1 MAKGKPKWFVCTG
14 CGIDFQ
20 AINKRNGQPY
30 CTHDCY
36 LDNRYGIDRA
46 HDKRFKKQM
55 VCKIKIII
63 CIDCNVLLIARNS
76 NRIRCTHCAYL
87 KQIERSNQ
95 REHEIRIPHR
105 QAGDKITR
113 KELHAKDGGRCY
125 ICHRLTVLHNN
136 GKKRNKRLAT
146 IDHVIPV
153 AHGGLHTWANVRN
166 CCWECNIRKGS
177 KELNDYQEIMVI
189 EYE

>member
-1 MAKGKPKWFVCTG
+1 MGKGKPKWFVCNG

-20 AINKRNGQPY
+20 AMAKRDGKPF

-36 LDNRYGIDRA
+36 LDNRYGINRA
-46 HDKRFKKQM
+46 NE
-55 VCKIKIII
+55 KIIKACKLTI
-63 CIDCNVLLIARNS
+63 ITCIDCQVYIVRRS
-76 NRIRCTHCAYL
+76 WHHIRCKRCAYL
-87 KQIERSNQ
+87 KDIERSTQ

-125 ICHRLTVLHNN
+125 ICHRLTVLHNK

-177 KELNDYQEIMVI
+177 KELNDYQEIMVM

>member
-1 MAKGKPKWFVCTG
+1 MGKDKPKPYKCHYCKKEFMAVG
-14 CGIDFQ
+14 
-20 AINKRNGQPY
+20 KREKTVY

-36 LDNRYGIDRA
+36 LDDRYGKDRP
-46 HDKRFKKQM
+46 HTGKYIKQM

-63 CIDCNVLLIARNS
+63 CLDCNVLLVARS
-76 NRIRCTHCAYL
+76 ANRLRCTHCAYL

-125 ICHRLTVLHNN
+125 ICHRLTVLHNK

-153 AHGGLHTWANVRN
+153 AHGGSHTWANVRN

-177 KELNDYQEIMVI
+177 KELNDYQEIMVM

>member
-1 MAKGKPKWFVCTG
+1 MGKDKPKPYSCHYCKKEFMAV
-14 CGIDFQ
+14 
-20 AINKRNGQPY
+20 NKREKKVY
-30 CTHDCY
+30 CSHDCY
-36 LDNRYGIDRA
+36 LDDRYGLDRP
-46 HDKRFKKQM
+46 KGSKFKAGVLCKITIKQCRDCSM
-55 VCKIKIII
+55 LIVCKSSKQF
-63 CIDCNVLLIARNS
+63 
-76 NRIRCTHCAYL
+76 RCKQCAYL
-87 KQIERSNQ
+87 QNIAMANQ

-105 QAGDKITR
+105 QSGDKITR

-125 ICHRLTVLHNN
+125 ICHRMTVLHNK

-153 AHGGLHTWANVRN
+153 AHGGLHTWGNVRN

-177 KELNDYQEIMVI
+177 KELDDYQEIMVM